1 MYVRMKR
8 TARLAKAAGG
18 LAPSQRQSFGRKT
31 MQSGKLRSVAAAAA
45 VAALIGGA
53 AHAADVDGP
62 AGKLPQYTGQGLV
75 GFDIYN
81 GAVSRWAQHDIP
93 NLTACLKAY
102 APNVKLVTADPRG
115 DAATQMSQVQSMLV
129 QGVNVLLMTPV
140 ALTPTNVVQAAK
152 RSGVPVIVYLNP
164 PVGLHDGDI
173 NAVVGDGP
181 IPIGVAQGQWIE
193 KTQPDGAEIALINGD
208 LATNYA
214 LLMQKGQKSVL
225 QKDFDSGKFKLVADK
240 GAVNWDPSD
249 AQKQAAAVLIANPN
263 VKAFVVGN
271 DGLSGGVINAI
282 KNAGK
287 TGQIAVIGLDGD
299 VQGSQNILQGNQTA
313 TVIKSFNDEMNNAC
327 VAVIYALNKTP
338 IPKDKFPDTW
348 NDQTAPVP
356 FKDIDVTV
364 IDKSNISKAIDI
376 GSVTKEDMCKGL
388 PAGIG
393 APCS

>member
-1 MYVRMKR
+1 M
-8 TARLAKAAGG
+8 L
-18 LAPSQRQSFGRKT
+18 
-31 MQSGKLRSVAAAAA
+31 
-45 VAALIGGA
+45 GGA
-53 AHAADVDGP
+53 AHAANVDGP
-62 AGKLPQYTGQGLV
+62 AGKFPQYTGQGLV

-327 VAVIYALNKTP
+327 VAVVYALNKTP